1 DRMAGRHPA
10 GAHRTG
16 HAGGGTDAYPGRTL
30 NNATAILRH
39 VALTRRR
46 FSAHR
51 KILFYYF
58 NDSIFIRKSEE
69 KLVVTMN

>member
-1 DRMAGRHPA
+1 M
-10 GAHRTG
+10 
-16 HAGGGTDAYPGRTL
+16 

-39 VALTRRR
+39 VTLTRRR

>member
-1 DRMAGRHPA
+1 MVPVSPLIIRAD
-10 GAHRTG
+10 
-16 HAGGGTDAYPGRTL
+16 
-30 NNATAILRH
+30 TAILRH
-39 VALTRRR
+39 VTLTRRR